1 MISHP
6 VGDFLT
12 LFFLGIEQRPEANL
26 FRYVST
32 VSHCISYKSQAGK
45 IIVYERKELSMSTKY
60 IFVTGGVVSSLG
72 KGITA
77 ASLGQLL
84 KARGLKVTIQKF
96 DPYINVDP
104 GTMSP
109 YQHGEVFVT
118 DDGAETD
125 LDLGHY
131 ERFIDINL
139 SKNSNVTTGKIYWSV
154 LTKERRGDYL
164 GATIQVIP
172 HITNEIKDRLMRS
185 AKETNADVVIT
196 EIGGTVGDI
205 ESLPFLEAIR
215 QMKYDVGAENVMY
228 IHLTLLP
235 YLAKAG
241 EIKTKPTQHSVK
253 ELREIGIQ
261 PDLIVCRT
269 EKEISQDM
277 KEKIALFCSVGP
289 KNVIQNL
296 DAESLYSVP
305 LTLEE
310 EGLADKVCDFFKIEN
325 IKPDLSEWINIVNIE
340 KNLKQSVKIALVGK
354 YVELRDAYLS
364 VAEALKHAGLAN
376 EVAVEISWVHS
387 ENLDEENVAQ
397 VLKDCDGILVP
408 GGFGFRGVEGKIIAT
423 EYARVNN
430 IPFFGVCLGM
440 QMAVVEFARNILGYK
455 EAHSAELNGLTPTP
469 VIDLMP
475 EQQDV
480 EDMGGTM
487 RLGLYPCKIKLGTL
501 AYAAYG
507 EELIYERHR
516 HRYEFNNT
524 YRDEFLSNGFILSGL
539 SPDERLVEIIE
550 LPNHPWFLAV
560 QFHPEFKSR
569 PTHAH
574 PLFREFIKAS
584 KEKKFSK

>member
-1 MISHP
+1 
-6 VGDFLT
+6 
-12 LFFLGIEQRPEANL
+12 
-26 FRYVST
+26 
-32 VSHCISYKSQAGK
+32 
-45 IIVYERKELSMSTKY
+45 MSTKY

-84 KARGLKVTIQKF
+84 KARGMKVTIQKF

-185 AKETNADVVIT
+185 AKESGADVVIT

-269 EKEISQDM
+269 EKEISQEM

-296 DAESLYSVP
+296 DAETLYSVP

-310 EGLADKVCDFFKIEN
+310 EGLADKVCDFFKLPN
-325 IKPDLSEWINIVNIE
+325 VKPDLSEWVNMVNIE
-340 KNLKQSVKIALVGK
+340 KNLKSTVKIALVGK

-364 VAEALKHAGLAN
+364 VAEALKHAGIAN
-376 EVAVEISWVHS
+376 EVIVDIDWVHS
-387 ENLDEENVAQ
+387 EEVDENNVAEK
-397 VLKDCDGILVP
+397 LKDCDGILVP

-423 EYARVNN
+423 QYARENN
-430 IPFFGVCLGM
+430 IPFFGICLGM
-440 QMAVVEFARNILGYK
+440 QMAVIEYARHILGYP

-475 EQQDV
+475 EQHDV

-487 RLGLYPCKIKLGTL
+487 RLGLYPCKLKQGSL
-501 AYAAYG
+501 AHQAYG
-507 EELIYERHR
+507 EELVYERHR

-524 YRDEFLSNGFILSGL
+524 YRDEFLQSGFILSGL

-574 PLFREFIKAS
+574 PLFRDFIKAS
-584 KEKKFSK
+584 KIKRFGA